1 MQQRNLTLDTIRGIS
16 VAMMFAFH
24 LRFDLIYFN
33 FTDIPLYSNIFYILW
48 RYIIVSLFL
57 IAVGISLVYA
67 YKTNF
72 ILKKFFRRQVLLG
85 FAAISVSVGTF
96 FVFQDS
102 WVYFG
107 ILHMIWVSSVIAVF
121 FVRLPNLSLAIALLI
136 FSLQYIGQPDLSFLY
151 TSLSEYLPKSTVD
164 FYPLFPWLGVVLIGI
179 NLGHSIHFNRINV
192 NINIFSFLG
201 RNALILYLTHQV
213 VLFNAVWFVYYL
225 TVIS

>member
-1 MQQRNLTLDTIRGIS
+1 MQQRNHTLDTIRGIS

-24 LRFDLIYFN
+24 LIFDLNYFN
-33 FTDIPLYSNIFYILW
+33 FTDIPLFSNVYYILW

-57 IAVGISLVYA
+57 IAVGISLVFA

-72 ILKKFFRRQVLLG
+72 ILKKFLRRLVILAL
-85 FAAISVSVGTF
+85 AALCVSSGTY

-107 ILHMIWVSSVIAVF
+107 ILHMILVSSVIVVF

-136 FSLQYIGQPDLSFLY
+136 FCLQYIGQPDLSFLH
-151 TSLSEYLPKSTVD
+151 TSLSGYLPKYTVD
-164 FYPLFPWLGVVLIGI
+164 FYPLFPWLALVFIGI
-179 NLGHSIHFNRINV
+179 NLGHSSNFNRINI

-225 TVIS
+225 TNIS